1 MDKIIITEVLE
12 QHYQGKNGR
21 DYAYVEASN
30 GSKYY
35 VEQYTVLR
43 KVGDDITY
51 VEKKMQGI
59 RFKLLTDE
67 VYIEDVPVTILMWSI
82 IIGFMF
88 GVYYLTEK
96 LF

>member
-1 MDKIIITEVLE
+1 MDQIIITEVLK
-12 QHYQGKNGR
+12 QHYQGKDGR
-21 DYAYVEASN
+21 DYTYVEASN
-30 GSKYY
+30 GSQYY
-35 VEQYTVLR
+35 VEQYTVLW

-51 VEKKMQGI
+51 ADKKMQGI

-67 VYIEDVPVTILMWSI
+67 VYIKDVPAFILMWSI